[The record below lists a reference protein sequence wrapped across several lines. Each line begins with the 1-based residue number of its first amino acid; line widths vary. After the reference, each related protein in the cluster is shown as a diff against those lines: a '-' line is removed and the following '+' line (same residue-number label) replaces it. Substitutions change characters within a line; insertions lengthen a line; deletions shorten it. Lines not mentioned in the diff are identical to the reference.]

1 MLTKR
6 QRSYI
11 IGSMKIVVTHASP
24 DWDAI
29 TSVWLIK
36 RFLPN
41 WENAKVVFVPAG
53 TRVKASKL
61 VTPDNDMDHAVETI
75 GDDEVIHVDTGM
87 GPLDHHQTS
96 DMQVCGASRS
106 WDFVKQQHSEGER
119 WFVRADA
126 IERIVNI
133 IVAIDHFQEVYW
145 ENPASDH
152 YEFSLLGVL
161 EGLKYQKPGDD
172 DFYVVFGME
181 CLDAILYDFENRA
194 WAEKEITDK
203 GIVFETRFGKAIGME
218 TMNDTVLKLAQKM
231 GYSIVIR
238 KDPRS
243 GFVRI
248 KTLPKKVGV
257 EKEGPDFTL
266 ISEKLKKMDPDAT
279 WYLHVSK
286 KMLLNG
292 TTKNPTMVPT
302 KLSLQE
308 IINVVKGI

>member
-1 MLTKR
+1 MKKER
-6 QRSYI
+6 EI
-11 IGSMKIVVTHASP
+11 IEERIFKLKIVVTHASP

-53 TRVKASKL
+53 ERVKGSRA
-61 VTPDNDMDHAVETI
+61 NETGEVIEKI
-75 GDDEVIHVDTGM
+75 GDDEVVHVDTGM
-87 GPLDHHQTS
+87 GPLDHHQTD
-96 DMQVCGASRS
+96 DMAVCGASRT
-106 WDFVKQQHSEGER
+106 WDYVKEKHDGSER
-119 WFVRADA
+119 WLTKADA

-145 ENPASDH
+145 ADANAD
-152 YEFSLLGVL
+152 YQEFSLLGLL
-161 EGLKYQKPGDD
+161 EGLKYQKPGEDE
-172 DFYVVFGME
+172 FYLLFCME
-181 CLDAILYDFENRA
+181 ALDAIVYDFENKA
-194 WAEKEITDK
+194 WAEKEIKEKGVEFETKYGK
-203 GIVFETRFGKAIGME
+203 GIGVE

-231 GYSIVIR
+231 GYTVVIR

-248 KTLPKKVGV
+248 KTLPVHAGSRE
-257 EKEGPDFTL
+257 EKSPDFTL
-266 ISEKLKKMDPDAT
+266 TYAKLSKMDPDAT

-292 TTKNPTMVPT
+292 TTKNPNMVPT
-302 KLSLQE
+302 HLSLQQ
-308 IINVVKGI
+308 IIDVVKGV

>member
-1 MLTKR
+1 
-6 QRSYI
+6 
-11 IGSMKIVVTHASP
+11 MKIIITHASP

-29 TSVWLIK
+29 TSVWIIK

-41 WENAKVVFVPAG
+41 WENAKVMFVPAG
-53 TRVKASKL
+53 TRIKNSKL
-61 VTPDNDMDHAVETI
+61 ITPDNDMNHAIERI
-75 GDDEVIHVDTGM
+75 GEDEVIHVDTGL
-87 GPLDHHQTS
+87 GPLDHHQTN
-96 DMQVCGASRS
+96 DVQVCGASRS
-106 WDFVKQQHSEGER
+106 WDYVKQQHEGGDK
-119 WFVRADA
+119 WLLRADA
-126 IERIVNI
+126 IERIVAI

-145 ENPASDH
+145 ENPSADH
-152 YEFSLLGVL
+152 YEFSLLGIL

-181 CLDAILYDFENRA
+181 CLEALLYDFENRA
-194 WAEKEITDK
+194 WAEKEIKEK
-203 GIVFETRFGKAIGME
+203 GVIFETRFGKGIGME

-248 KTLPKKVGV
+248 KTLPVKIGEEKKNV
-257 EKEGPDFTL
+257 DFTL
-266 ISEKLKKMDPDAT
+266 VSEQLKKMDPSAT

-302 KLSLQE
+302 RLSLRS
-308 IINVVKGI
+308 IIDVVKNI